1 MIYFI
6 TDFTRKNKIYKII
19 KILKRLLNFNWNE
32 EIIIFN
38 YKF

>member
-6 TDFTRKNKIYKII
+6 TDSTRKNKIYKII
-19 KILKRLLNFNWNE
+19 KILKKLLNFNWNE